1 MSWIRKQW
9 KLNPFAKSLS
19 SGEMLI
25 FVVRVKVGESRD
37 FTLII
42 IYLLCYFKATK
53 EPWLINYQ
61 GLKTLLRERTGKEAF
76 LQSMSAFSFQKNE
89 VSL

>member
-42 IYLLCYFKATK
+42 IYLLLFQSHKRALADKLSGFKDIIEGENGKGGISA
-53 EPWLINYQ
+53 INVCI
-61 GLKTLLRERTGKEAF
+61 F
-76 LQSMSAFSFQKNE
+76 LPKK
-89 VSL
+89 